1 MLANTPFMARAQA
14 RRSWAGFRPKALL
27 GMRWASGSIWSSTG
41 LMAGSTM
48 ELKDPARIEE
58 VGRDMIIEA
67 APTVSGPRPADRNIA
82 ANAAE
87 DDGV

>member
-1 MLANTPFMARAQA
+1 MEGVVVGRVLAKGL
-14 RRSWAGFRPKALL
+14 AGEEMDERVYLVVD
-27 GMRWASGSIWSSTG
+27 GIDGRVHH
-41 LMAGSTM
+41 M